1 LDGSPF
7 AEAALPVAAA
17 LARKRRGELRL
28 IHVIEV
34 PEALSDPEDRALA
47 EGYLEQLGTRVDL
60 QGLEVSIAVREARIL
75 ESIQSEAIEWPAD
88 VIVMTTHGR
97 GGVSRFWM
105 GSVTDRFLRASEV
118 PVLVVRTHE
127 RAAPAA
133 GPFAP
138 TRVVVPLDGSD
149 LAEAAL
155 PYATE
160 LASAF
165 GASVYLL
172 RGVTHVG
179 ALAATHRSFNPKRL
193 KSERMNGADYLAERA
208 DAVRG
213 AGVAVEV
220 EVLTESALAEAITA
234 RAGDGLIV
242 LTTNGHGGLDRAVF
256 GSVADKVVRGAT
268 CPVLVI
274 RPARPA
280 GGR

>member
-1 LDGSPF
+1 
-7 AEAALPVAAA
+7 
-17 LARKRRGELRL
+17 
-28 IHVIEV
+28 
-34 PEALSDPEDRALA
+34 
-47 EGYLEQLGTRVDL
+47 
-60 QGLEVSIAVREARIL
+60 
-75 ESIQSEAIEWPAD
+75 
-88 VIVMTTHGR
+88 
-97 GGVSRFWM
+97 M